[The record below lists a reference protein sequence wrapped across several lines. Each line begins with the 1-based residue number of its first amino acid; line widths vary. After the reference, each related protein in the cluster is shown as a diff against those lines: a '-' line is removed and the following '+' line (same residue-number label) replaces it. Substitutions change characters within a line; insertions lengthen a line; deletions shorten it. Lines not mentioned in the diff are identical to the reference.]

1 MRRVKALVST
11 APFMM
16 LARLAGAGAGFLA
29 QLVLARLLP
38 PEALGKF
45 FAATSLAAVLGITA
59 TQGYAGVVQRFV
71 TRYRRP
77 GRTAQLAAFVAQI
90 HRETAIAAL
99 VFMTLLVLPA
109 AILPSLDW
117 DWRIFLIATGVCLA
131 AASSFSIY
139 PPLACADR
147 KFALGLL
154 PETLAR
160 PIVFLG
166 LVLAMGLSGM
176 ALSAGTAVA
185 AFAAVSGSLALAQFL
200 VVRKGFPP
208 GAGRA
213 AKSLRRR
220 WRQEAWPLLIVLL
233 FTTMFA
239 DVVILLTSPFLGAEA
254 LAPFGIAL
262 KISMLIG
269 FIVQVTHQMALP
281 DLAEAHQRK
290 NSEEMLDALLRSTLL
305 PVVVTAAALAGT
317 SLWGD
322 QVLRLFGPSYA
333 AAKWGLVILVFAQL
347 VRALAGPAPMLLTL
361 GGAQKTNAAISVA
374 TCAVLLIGNVVL
386 TPRLG
391 LLGACLSVV
400 LAAGAWTGLSAAML
414 ARRMNMGASL
424 LFVLRHAPARKYA
437 ARELLHLIG
446 KRRSAALP
454 DGLPVQIDR

>member
-1 MRRVKALVST
+1 MQRVIALVST

-16 LARLAGAGAGFLA
+16 LARLSGAGAGFLA

-38 PEALGKF
+38 PHALGKF
-45 FAATSLAAVLGITA
+45 FAATSLAAVLGIVA
-59 TQGYAGVVQRFV
+59 TQGYPGVIQRFV

-77 GRTAQLAAFVAQI
+77 GRTAHLAAFVAQI
-90 HRETAIAAL
+90 HRETTIAAL
-99 VFMTLLVLPA
+99 VFTTLLAVPAVILPA
-109 AILPSLDW
+109 LET
-117 DWRIFLIATGVCLA
+117 DWRIFLLATAVCVA

-160 PIVFLG
+160 PVIFLG
-166 LVLAMGLSGM
+166 VALAV
-176 ALSAGTAVA
+176 ALTGITLTAGTAVA
-185 AFAAVSGSLALAQFL
+185 AFAAVSGSLALAQFFA
-200 VVRKGFPP
+200 VRREFPSR
-208 GAGRA
+208 GGRA
-213 AKSLRRR
+213 TKSLRWR

-239 DVVILLTSPFLGAEA
+239 DVVILLTSPFLGAET

-269 FIVQVTHQMALP
+269 FIVQVTHQMSLP
-281 DLAEAHQRK
+281 DLADAHQRK

-305 PVVVTAAALAGT
+305 PVLITAAALAGT
-317 SLWGD
+317 VFWGE
-322 QVLRLFGPSYA
+322 QVLRLFGPGYP
-333 AAKWGLVILVFAQL
+333 AAKWGLVMLVAAQL

-374 TCAVLLIGNVVL
+374 TCAVLLIANVVL
-386 TPRLG
+386 TPHLG

-400 LAAGAWTGLSAAML
+400 LAAVAWTGLSAVML

-424 LFVLRHAPARKYA
+424 LFVLRRAPARKYA
-437 ARELLHLIG
+437 GRELLRLIG
-446 KRRSAALP
+446 KRRSALP
-454 DGLPVQIDR
+454 EAMPLQLDR